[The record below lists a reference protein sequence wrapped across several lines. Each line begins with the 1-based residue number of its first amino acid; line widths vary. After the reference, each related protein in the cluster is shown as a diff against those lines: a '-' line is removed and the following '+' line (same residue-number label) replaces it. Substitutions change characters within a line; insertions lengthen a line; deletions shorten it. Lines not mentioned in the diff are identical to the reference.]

1 MNLHYYDFIG
11 IFGVGIIVITY
22 FLLQIEK
29 LSSTSLKYSVLN
41 IIGSSF
47 IIFSLYFNWNMASF
61 IIEFFWI
68 LISLY
73 GVFRYFKNEKEKEF

>member
-1 MNLHYYDFIG
+1 MDLHYYDFIG
-11 IFGVGIIVITY
+11 VFGVGIIIITY

-29 LSSTSLKYSVLN
+29 ISSTSLKYSVLN
-41 IIGSSF
+41 IIGSSL

-61 IIEFFWI
+61 VIEFFWI

-73 GVFRYFKNEKEKEF
+73 GVFKYFKKRNIQS